1 MAFPTAIEHVFVVYG
16 ENHSYDEVLAQG
28 PYLKSLYDTYGSLPL
43 LYAKTHP
50 SIGNYLYGS
59 SGRMLTNNDSTE
71 ATFNVKNIW
80 QVLEAAGLSAL
91 AYAESIP
98 KPCYRGNSGLFTQ
111 HHTPALY
118 YTSVVKGGSCSS
130 IVLNLYD
137 FDVSKP
143 WPNFAWITPNR
154 IDCGHT
160 PPSVTAYDS
169 WLKAWLEPLLENEQ
183 AASSAFLIAY
193 DESEGSD
200 TSGSAVGCHGGHIFG
215 TVVSPLSKGTTYG
228 SATNQAAMLA
238 TIEYLL
244 GIPIGACGADD
255 RKYAPWL
262 SLFGK

>member
-16 ENHSYDEVLAQG
+16 ENENYQTVLDQG

-59 SGRMLTNNDSTE
+59 NGRMLTNNDGTE
-71 ATFNVKNIW
+71 ALFNVKNLW
-80 QVLEAAGLSAL
+80 QVLEAAGLSAF
-91 AYAESIP
+91 AYAEDLP
-98 KPCYRGNSGLFTQ
+98 KPCYRANSGLFTE
-111 HHTPALY
+111 HHVPALY
-118 YTSVVKGGSCSS
+118 YTSVVKGGKCAAT
-130 IVLNLYD
+130 VLNLDD

-154 IDCGHT
+154 VNCGHT
-160 PPSVTAYDS
+160 PPSVPAFDS
-169 WLKAWLEPLLENEQ
+169 WTKSWLEPLLEHPDAE
-183 AASSAFLIAY
+183 SSAFFVLY
-193 DESEGSD
+193 DESAGD
-200 TSGSAVGCHGGHIFG
+200 TSGSQVGCHGGHIYG
-215 TVVSPLSKGTTYG
+215 SVVSPLSKGLTYG
-228 SATNQAAMLA
+228 FATNQAAMLA